1 MTNVGQVSV
10 GLSLD
15 DKEFKRKIIEA
26 DNLTKKTNKSWQ
38 ESVKQLNDVSEKL
51 KLAKDSYD
59 TNSKALKEMQEK
71 METLKE
77 PTLEMKDR
85 FLALVEEVDKG
96 KAAYEGFV
104 KEQDKLTEEVIKKEK
119 EYNNA
124 KKSAKNL
131 HITEKELAKEQEK
144 IKNEFG
150 NANVAIEKFT
160 GLMQK
165 SLAGIAAGFTVST
178 IVKGINESVEA
189 FRTQERAVA
198 SLNQALM
205 NSGTYT
211 AEYSQHLQD
220 LSSEIQSF
228 SNYGD
233 EATEQAIALG
243 QSFSGNVKLTD
254 ELIRAT
260 VDYAAATGQDLQSA
274 FTLVGK
280 SIGTQTNALARYG
293 VSLEDGMSKEQ
304 KMTKITETL
313 SQRFNGSAK
322 TMSNASVQ
330 LKNAI
335 GDLSEEFGTAFNPA
349 VEEAQKLLAGLTV
362 KATDALKNIRVATK
376 DIKNLT
382 LAEAEL
388 RLEQANSGASFT
400 RNWKINKDYIKSI
413 EDRIKVLKEEES
425 LKAKSSKDNFI
436 PIADTSTTK
445 TTSGTNKALEEYQSF
460 VEQYKQATREYEA
473 TLKARNYVEKTLG
486 IKTTDEDYQ
495 TALNVYKEY
504 FAKRKEIEESG
515 SKNKASLLKME
526 ETKLQQ
532 DLQTIALQKTDET
545 AKKQYELIKGYQDSI
560 RNLTINEQ
568 AYQSAGGYLASF
580 GDSFQQRLEIE
591 KNYYSER
598 EKIMQMTFN
607 SEAEKQEAYNE
618 LSLLRTRELSQLQL
632 TTWRGYG
639 HDIKSIFDST
649 FNTMLTNYG
658 SFGENMQQLALNIS
672 KKLLEIAYQE
682 MIKEVSFEKI
692 KQAAILTTKA
702 IKGAFSFGIGAM
714 FHSGGTIVP
723 TEKHH
728 YGGMTVP
735 DQTEHFALL
744 KNNERVLSP
753 SETSAYN
760 QNESNQNGQNYIVY
774 APQVRA
780 MDSRD
785 VAQWFNDNKQQV
797 LSIVSDGIKNNNQGL
812 RTQIQGV

>member
-10 GLSLD
+10 GLGLD
-15 DKEFKRKIIEA
+15 DAKFKKGLGDAEKQ
-26 DNLTKKTNKSWQ
+26 TKQ
-38 ESVKQLNDVSEKL
+38 
-51 KLAKDSYD
+51 
-59 TNSKALKEMQEK
+59 
-71 METLKE
+71 
-77 PTLEMKDR
+77 
-85 FLALVEEVDKG
+85 F
-96 KAAYEGFV
+96 
-104 KEQDKLTEEVIKKEK
+104 
-119 EYNNA
+119 
-124 KKSAKNL
+124 
-131 HITEKELAKEQEK
+131 
-144 IKNEFG
+144 
-150 NANVAIEKFT
+150 AN
-160 GLMQK
+160 LMQK

-304 KMTKITETL
+304 KMAKITETL

-376 DIKNLT
+376 NIKDLT

-504 FAKRKEIEESG
+504 FAKRKEIEES
-515 SKNKASLLKME
+515 SAQNKASLLKME

-532 DLQTIALQKTDET
+532 DLQTISLQKTDET
-545 AKKQYELIKGYQDSI
+545 AKKQWELIKGYQDMRKELLIKEESYK
-560 RNLTINEQ
+560 E
-568 AYQSAGGYLASF
+568 AGGYLGTFAT
-580 GDSFQQRLEIE
+580 GYQERLNILQWYKKEYLKIQEDISTSVAQKE
-591 KNYYSER
+591 KA
-598 EKIMQMTFN
+598 T
-607 SEAEKQEAYNE
+607 QE
-618 LSLLRTRELSQLQL
+618 LQL
-632 TTWRGYG
+632 TYSAKNAEIEANIWRTRGQEVAN
-639 HDIKSIFDST
+639 IFN
-649 FNTMLTNYG
+649 NTCSQLLTNYG
-658 SFGENMQQLALNIS
+658 DFSDNMKQLAINLSQYVLKEALSNLADAAINIVKSNTDMTHSFMNALSPVNQLSSNISNVALSAPTAAAGMSAMATAQTTLAPVMLKTNASIQQASVSYGALAAQTQQLAVATAQLAVATAAES
-672 KKLLEIAYQE
+672 VA
-682 MIKEVSFEKI
+682 KI
-692 KQAAILTTKA
+692 PFVGGFLAPVAATLTGAAIAAGTAMTAAAGVLGGAATK
-702 IKGAFSFGIGAM
+702 ISSFNVGKH
-714 FHSGGTIVP
+714 HSGGAVLP
-723 TEKHH
+723 QS
-728 YGGMTVP
+728 

>member
-10 GLSLD
+10 GLGLD
-15 DKEFKRKIIEA
+15 DAKFKKGLSDAEKQ
-26 DNLTKKTNKSWQ
+26 TKQFAS
-38 ESVKQLNDVSEKL
+38 
-51 KLAKDSYD
+51 
-59 TNSKALKEMQEK
+59 
-71 METLKE
+71 
-77 PTLEMKDR
+77 
-85 FLALVEEVDKG
+85 
-96 KAAYEGFV
+96 
-104 KEQDKLTEEVIKKEK
+104 
-119 EYNNA
+119 
-124 KKSAKNL
+124 
-131 HITEKELAKEQEK
+131 
-144 IKNEFG
+144 
-150 NANVAIEKFT
+150 
-160 GLMQK
+160 LMQK

-211 AEYSQHLQD
+211 SEYSQHLQD

-293 VSLEDGMSKEQ
+293 VSLEDGMTKEQ
-304 KMTKITETL
+304 KMAKITETL

-486 IKTTDEDYQ
+486 ISNTSEDYQ

-504 FAKRKEIEESG
+504 FAKRKEIEESV

-545 AKKQYELIKGYQDSI
+545 AKKQWELIKGYQDMRKELLIKEESYK
-560 RNLTINEQ
+560 E
-568 AYQSAGGYLASF
+568 AGGYLGTFAT
-580 GDSFQQRLEIE
+580 GYKERLNILQWYKKEYLKIQEDISTSVAQKE
-591 KNYYSER
+591 KA
-598 EKIMQMTFN
+598 T
-607 SEAEKQEAYNE
+607 QE
-618 LSLLRTRELSQLQL
+618 LQL
-632 TTWRGYG
+632 TYSAKNAEIEANIWRTRGQEVAN
-639 HDIKSIFDST
+639 IFN
-649 FNTMLTNYG
+649 NTCSQLLTNYG
-658 SFGENMQQLALNIS
+658 DFSDNMKQLAINLSQYVLKEALSNLADTAINIVKSNTDMTHSFMNALSPVNQLSSNISNVALSAPTAAAGMSAMATAQTTLAPVMLKTNASIQQASVSYGALATQTQQLAVATAQLAVATAAES
-672 KKLLEIAYQE
+672 VA
-682 MIKEVSFEKI
+682 KI
-692 KQAAILTTKA
+692 PFVGGFLAPVAATLTGAAIAAGTAMTAAAGVLGGAVTK
-702 IKGAFSFGIGAM
+702 ISSFNVGKH
-714 FHSGGTIVP
+714 HSGGAVLP
-723 TEKHH
+723 QS
-728 YGGMTVP
+728 

-760 QNESNQNGQNYIVY
+760 QNESSQNGQNYIVY

-797 LSIVSDGIKNNNQGL
+797 ISIVSDGIKNNNQGL

>member
-10 GLSLD
+10 GLGLD
-15 DKEFKRKIIEA
+15 DAKFKKGLGDAEKQ
-26 DNLTKKTNKSWQ
+26 TKQFAS
-38 ESVKQLNDVSEKL
+38 
-51 KLAKDSYD
+51 
-59 TNSKALKEMQEK
+59 
-71 METLKE
+71 
-77 PTLEMKDR
+77 
-85 FLALVEEVDKG
+85 
-96 KAAYEGFV
+96 
-104 KEQDKLTEEVIKKEK
+104 
-119 EYNNA
+119 
-124 KKSAKNL
+124 
-131 HITEKELAKEQEK
+131 
-144 IKNEFG
+144 
-150 NANVAIEKFT
+150 
-160 GLMQK
+160 LMQK

-178 IVKGINESVEA
+178 VVKGINESVEA

-486 IKTTDEDYQ
+486 IKTTGEDYQ

-504 FAKRKEIEESG
+504 FAKRKEIEES
-515 SKNKASLLKME
+515 SAQNKASLLKME

-532 DLQTIALQKTDET
+532 DLQTISLQKTDET
-545 AKKQYELIKGYQDSI
+545 AKKQWELIKGYQDMRKELLIKEESYK
-560 RNLTINEQ
+560 E
-568 AYQSAGGYLASF
+568 AGGYLGTFAT
-580 GDSFQQRLEIE
+580 GYQERLNILQWYKKEYLKIQEDISTSVAQKE
-591 KNYYSER
+591 KA
-598 EKIMQMTFN
+598 T
-607 SEAEKQEAYNE
+607 QE
-618 LSLLRTRELSQLQL
+618 LQL
-632 TTWRGYG
+632 TYSAKNAEIEANIWRTRGQEVAN
-639 HDIKSIFDST
+639 IFN
-649 FNTMLTNYG
+649 NTCSQLLTNYG
-658 SFGENMQQLALNIS
+658 DFSDNMKQLAINLSQYVLKEALSNLADAAINIVKSNTDMTHSFMNALSPVNQLSSNISNVALSAPTAAAGMSAMATAQTTLAPVMLKTNASIQQASVSYGALATQTQQLAVATAQLAVATAAES
-672 KKLLEIAYQE
+672 VA
-682 MIKEVSFEKI
+682 KI
-692 KQAAILTTKA
+692 PFVGGFLAPVAATLTGAAIAAGTAMTAAAGVLGGAATK
-702 IKGAFSFGIGAM
+702 ISSFNVGKH
-714 FHSGGTIVP
+714 HSGGAILP
-723 TEKHH
+723 QS
-728 YGGMTVP
+728 

-774 APQVRA
+774 APQIRA

>member
-10 GLSLD
+10 GLGLD
-15 DKEFKRKIIEA
+15 DAKFKKGLSDAEKQ
-26 DNLTKKTNKSWQ
+26 TKQ
-38 ESVKQLNDVSEKL
+38 F
-51 KLAKDSYD
+51 A
-59 TNSKALKEMQEK
+59 
-71 METLKE
+71 
-77 PTLEMKDR
+77 
-85 FLALVEEVDKG
+85 
-96 KAAYEGFV
+96 
-104 KEQDKLTEEVIKKEK
+104 
-119 EYNNA
+119 
-124 KKSAKNL
+124 
-131 HITEKELAKEQEK
+131 
-144 IKNEFG
+144 
-150 NANVAIEKFT
+150 

-211 AEYSQHLQD
+211 SEYSQHLQD

-233 EATEQAIALG
+233 EVTEQAIALG

-293 VSLEDGMSKEQ
+293 VSLEDGMTKEQ
-304 KMTKITETL
+304 KMAKITETL

-349 VEEAQKLLAGLTV
+349 VEEAQKLLTGLTV

-545 AKKQYELIKGYQDSI
+545 AKKQYDLIRGYQDSI

-649 FNTMLTNYG
+649 FSTMLTNYG

-760 QNESNQNGQNYIVY
+760 QNESSQNGQNYIVY

>member
-10 GLSLD
+10 GLGLD
-15 DKEFKRKIIEA
+15 DAKFKKGLGDAEKQ
-26 DNLTKKTNKSWQ
+26 TKQ
-38 ESVKQLNDVSEKL
+38 F
-51 KLAKDSYD
+51 A
-59 TNSKALKEMQEK
+59 
-71 METLKE
+71 
-77 PTLEMKDR
+77 
-85 FLALVEEVDKG
+85 
-96 KAAYEGFV
+96 
-104 KEQDKLTEEVIKKEK
+104 
-119 EYNNA
+119 
-124 KKSAKNL
+124 
-131 HITEKELAKEQEK
+131 
-144 IKNEFG
+144 
-150 NANVAIEKFT
+150 

-205 NSGTYT
+205 KSGTYT

-293 VSLEDGMSKEQ
+293 VSLEDGMTKEQ
-304 KMTKITETL
+304 KMAKITETL

-425 LKAKSSKDNFI
+425 LKAK
-436 PIADTSTTK
+436 
-445 TTSGTNKALEEYQSF
+445 
-460 VEQYKQATREYEA
+460 
-473 TLKARNYVEKTLG
+473 
-486 IKTTDEDYQ
+486 
-495 TALNVYKEY
+495 
-504 FAKRKEIEESG
+504 
-515 SKNKASLLKME
+515 
-526 ETKLQQ
+526 
-532 DLQTIALQKTDET
+532 
-545 AKKQYELIKGYQDSI
+545 
-560 RNLTINEQ
+560 
-568 AYQSAGGYLASF
+568 
-580 GDSFQQRLEIE
+580 
-591 KNYYSER
+591 
-598 EKIMQMTFN
+598 
-607 SEAEKQEAYNE
+607 
-618 LSLLRTRELSQLQL
+618 
-632 TTWRGYG
+632 
-639 HDIKSIFDST
+639 
-649 FNTMLTNYG
+649 
-658 SFGENMQQLALNIS
+658 
-672 KKLLEIAYQE
+672 
-682 MIKEVSFEKI
+682 
-692 KQAAILTTKA
+692 
-702 IKGAFSFGIGAM
+702 
-714 FHSGGTIVP
+714 
-723 TEKHH
+723 
-728 YGGMTVP
+728 
-735 DQTEHFALL
+735 
-744 KNNERVLSP
+744 
-753 SETSAYN
+753 
-760 QNESNQNGQNYIVY
+760 
-774 APQVRA
+774 
-780 MDSRD
+780 
-785 VAQWFNDNKQQV
+785 
-797 LSIVSDGIKNNNQGL
+797 
-812 RTQIQGV
+812 

>member
-10 GLSLD
+10 GLGLD
-15 DKEFKRKIIEA
+15 DAKFKKGLGDAEKQ
-26 DNLTKKTNKSWQ
+26 TKQFAS
-38 ESVKQLNDVSEKL
+38 
-51 KLAKDSYD
+51 
-59 TNSKALKEMQEK
+59 
-71 METLKE
+71 
-77 PTLEMKDR
+77 
-85 FLALVEEVDKG
+85 
-96 KAAYEGFV
+96 
-104 KEQDKLTEEVIKKEK
+104 
-119 EYNNA
+119 
-124 KKSAKNL
+124 
-131 HITEKELAKEQEK
+131 
-144 IKNEFG
+144 
-150 NANVAIEKFT
+150 
-160 GLMQK
+160 LMQK

-293 VSLEDGMSKEQ
+293 VSLEDGMTKEQ
-304 KMTKITETL
+304 KMAKITETL

-335 GDLSEEFGTAFNPA
+335 GDLSEEFGRAFNPA

-413 EDRIKVLKEEES
+413 EDRIKVLKEEEA

-495 TALNVYKEY
+495 TSLNVYKEY

-545 AKKQYELIKGYQDSI
+545 TKKQWELIKGYQDMRKQLLIKEESYK
-560 RNLTINEQ
+560 E
-568 AYQSAGGYLASF
+568 AGGYLGTFAT
-580 GDSFQQRLEIE
+580 GYQERLNILQWYKKEYLKIQEDISTSVAQKE
-591 KNYYSER
+591 KA
-598 EKIMQMTFN
+598 T
-607 SEAEKQEAYNE
+607 QE
-618 LSLLRTRELSQLQL
+618 LQL
-632 TTWRGYG
+632 TYSAKNAEIEANIWRTRGQEVA
-639 HDIKSIFDST
+639 KIFN
-649 FNTMLTNYG
+649 NTCSQLLTNYG
-658 SFGENMQQLALNIS
+658 DFSDNMKQLAINLSQYVLKEALSNLADTAINIVKSNTDMTHSFMNALSPVNQLSSNISNVALSAPTAAAGMSAMATAQTALAPVMLKTNASIQQASVSYGALATQTQQLAVATAQLAVATAAES
-672 KKLLEIAYQE
+672 VA
-682 MIKEVSFEKI
+682 KI
-692 KQAAILTTKA
+692 PYVGGFLAPVAATLTGAAIAAGTAMTAAAGVLGGAATK
-702 IKGAFSFGIGAM
+702 ISSFNVGKH
-714 FHSGGTIVP
+714 HSGGAVLP
-723 TEKHH
+723 QS
-728 YGGMTVP
+728 

-797 LSIVSDGIKNNNQGL
+797 ISIVSDGIKNNNQGL

>member
-10 GLSLD
+10 GLGLD
-15 DKEFKRKIIEA
+15 DAKFKKGLGDAEKQ
-26 DNLTKKTNKSWQ
+26 TKQFAS
-38 ESVKQLNDVSEKL
+38 
-51 KLAKDSYD
+51 
-59 TNSKALKEMQEK
+59 
-71 METLKE
+71 
-77 PTLEMKDR
+77 
-85 FLALVEEVDKG
+85 
-96 KAAYEGFV
+96 
-104 KEQDKLTEEVIKKEK
+104 
-119 EYNNA
+119 
-124 KKSAKNL
+124 
-131 HITEKELAKEQEK
+131 
-144 IKNEFG
+144 
-150 NANVAIEKFT
+150 
-160 GLMQK
+160 LMQK

-178 IVKGINESVEA
+178 VVKGINESVEA

-304 KMTKITETL
+304 KMAKITETL

-486 IKTTDEDYQ
+486 IKTTGEDYQ

-545 AKKQYELIKGYQDSI
+545 AKKQWELIKGYQDMRKELLIKEESYK
-560 RNLTINEQ
+560 E
-568 AYQSAGGYLASF
+568 AGGYLGTFAT
-580 GDSFQQRLEIE
+580 GYQERLNILQWYKKEYLKIQEDIFTSVAQKE
-591 KNYYSER
+591 KA
-598 EKIMQMTFN
+598 T
-607 SEAEKQEAYNE
+607 QE
-618 LSLLRTRELSQLQL
+618 LQL
-632 TTWRGYG
+632 TYSAKNAEIEANIWRTRGQEVAN
-639 HDIKSIFDST
+639 IFN
-649 FNTMLTNYG
+649 NTCSQLLTNYG
-658 SFGENMQQLALNIS
+658 DFSDNMKQLAINLSQYVLKEALSNLADAAINIVKSNTDMTHSFMNALSPVNQLSNNISNVALSAPTAAAGMSAMATAQTTLAPVMLKTNASIQQASVSYGALATQTQQLAVATAQLAVATAAES
-672 KKLLEIAYQE
+672 VA
-682 MIKEVSFEKI
+682 KI
-692 KQAAILTTKA
+692 PFVGGFLAPVAATLTGAAIAAGTAMTAAAGVLGGAATK
-702 IKGAFSFGIGAM
+702 ISSFNVGKH
-714 FHSGGTIVP
+714 HSGGAVLP
-723 TEKHH
+723 QS
-728 YGGMTVP
+728 

-760 QNESNQNGQNYIVY
+760 QNESSQNGQNYIVY

>member
-10 GLSLD
+10 GLGLD
-15 DKEFKRKIIEA
+15 DAKFKKGLGDAEKQ
-26 DNLTKKTNKSWQ
+26 TKQFAS
-38 ESVKQLNDVSEKL
+38 
-51 KLAKDSYD
+51 
-59 TNSKALKEMQEK
+59 
-71 METLKE
+71 
-77 PTLEMKDR
+77 
-85 FLALVEEVDKG
+85 
-96 KAAYEGFV
+96 
-104 KEQDKLTEEVIKKEK
+104 
-119 EYNNA
+119 
-124 KKSAKNL
+124 
-131 HITEKELAKEQEK
+131 
-144 IKNEFG
+144 
-150 NANVAIEKFT
+150 
-160 GLMQK
+160 LMQK
-165 SLAGIAAGFTVST
+165 SLAGIAAGFTVTT

-304 KMTKITETL
+304 KMAKITETL

-486 IKTTDEDYQ
+486 IKTTGEDYQ

-504 FAKRKEIEESG
+504 FAKRKEIEES
-515 SKNKASLLKME
+515 SAQNKASLLKME

-545 AKKQYELIKGYQDSI
+545 AKKQWELIKGYQDMRKELLIKEESYK
-560 RNLTINEQ
+560 E
-568 AYQSAGGYLASF
+568 AGGYLGTFAT
-580 GDSFQQRLEIE
+580 GYQERLNILQWYKKEYLKIQEDISTSVAQKE
-591 KNYYSER
+591 KA
-598 EKIMQMTFN
+598 T
-607 SEAEKQEAYNE
+607 QE
-618 LSLLRTRELSQLQL
+618 LQL
-632 TTWRGYG
+632 TYSAKNAEIEANIWRTRGQEVAN
-639 HDIKSIFDST
+639 IFN
-649 FNTMLTNYG
+649 NTCSQLLTNYG
-658 SFGENMQQLALNIS
+658 DFSDNMKQLAINLSQYVLKEALSNLADTAINIVKSNTDMTHSFMNALSPVNQLSNNISNVALSAPTAAAGMSAMATAQTTLAPVMLKTNASIQQASVSYGALATQTQQLAVATAQLAVATAAES
-672 KKLLEIAYQE
+672 VA
-682 MIKEVSFEKI
+682 KI
-692 KQAAILTTKA
+692 PFVGGFLAPVAATLTGAAIAAGTAMTAAAGVLGGAATK
-702 IKGAFSFGIGAM
+702 ISSFNVGKH
-714 FHSGGTIVP
+714 HSGGAVLP
-723 TEKHH
+723 QS
-728 YGGMTVP
+728 